1 MNKKSVIWVE
11 AVLYLALGVI
21 AITLV
26 LSAGV
31 PVVNRM
37 KDRNTI
43 IQTKTL
49 MYSIDNN
56 VRQVASEGP
65 GSKRQ
70 LSPVDITAGELFVY
84 GGLDIIRWQL
94 KTPLMLMEPNIN
106 RTEGTLLMYLNETK
120 IEGEYYMVLQV
131 DYDEI
136 ADIVLESDY
145 NNPFVGRYTMYIQHN
160 GTYSNQSI
168 PVINIKIV

>member
-56 VRQVASEGP
+56 IRQVASEGP

-70 LSPVDITAGELFVY
+70 LNPIDITAGELYIYERDDMV
-84 GGLDIIRWQL
+84 RWQL
-94 KTPLMLMEPNIN
+94 KTSLMLMEPNIN
-106 RTEGTLLMYLNETK
+106 RTEGTLLMYLNESK
-120 IEGEYYMVLQV
+120 IEGEYTVVLEL
-131 DYDEI
+131 DYK
-136 ADIVLESDY
+136 DIVDIILDSDY
-145 NNPFVGRYTMYIQHN
+145 GNPLSGRYTMYIQHN
-160 GTYSNQSI
+160 GTYTNQSI
-168 PVINIKIV
+168 PVVKLRLV